1 MGLYKRKD
9 SQFWWMAYTAGGE
22 HRCESTKT
30 SSKDLA
36 KKIWK
41 QREAEIVLGRF
52 KVGWPGD
59 RMTFAE
65 LCEEFFRSHSS
76 TLSAKS
82 QENHQ
87 VFMKNLRGY
96 WGDRKLTGIDERAVV
111 EYRNYRH
118 RQPLKRDPNRTV
130 KGATVNRELACL
142 HCIFQYALKRKYIGE
157 NPAADVKFFDERH
170 ERPSKRMLTADE
182 EHRILE
188 AAPAHLRVAIVLLVQ
203 TGGRT
208 YSEGLSLRWDQVD
221 LDHGV
226 LHLGGSVKTV
236 DSGQPLPLSRLACDV
251 LKEWKGQQGTESA
264 YVFPSPRDP
273 GKPIRNVK
281 RAWRTALAKA
291 AVPYFPIYNLRHVF
305 CTRLSWVAP
314 DAVVQRAM
322 RHASPDTKRHYQLGM
337 VDQVREGIER
347 ANERVYQG
355 EEKVLRF
362 YYGGPKAVKPAGQT
376 SLASD

>member
-9 SQFWWMAYTAGGE
+9 SRYWWMGYTAKGE
-22 HRCESTKT
+22 QRCESTKT

-41 QREAEIVLGRF
+41 QREAEIALGRF
-52 KVGWPGD
+52 QVGWPGE
-59 RMTFAE
+59 RMTFAD

-76 TLSAKS
+76 TLSSKS

-87 VFMKNLRGY
+87 TFVKNLQAY
-96 WGDRKLTGIDERAVV
+96 FGDRKLTEMDERSVV

-118 RQPLKRDPNRTV
+118 RQPLKRDPKRTV

-142 HCIFQYALKRKYIGE
+142 HCIFQFALKRKYIGE
-157 NPAADVKFFDERH
+157 NPSSGVKHFDERH
-170 ERPSKRMLTADE
+170 ERPSKRMLTVEE

-188 AAPAHLRVAIVLLVQ
+188 AAPPYLRVAIVLLVQ

-221 LDHGV
+221 LIHGV
-226 LHLGGSVKTV
+226 VHLDGSVKTT
-236 DSGQPLPLSRLACDV
+236 DSAQPLPLSRLACDV
-251 LKEWKGQQGTESA
+251 LKEWKKEQGSENC
-264 YVFPSPRDP
+264 YVFPSPRKP
-273 GKPIRNVK
+273 GKPIRSV
-281 RAWRTALAKA
+281 RGAWRKALGKA
-291 AVPYFPIYNLRHVF
+291 GVSYFPIYNLRHVF
-305 CTRLSWVAP
+305 CTRLSWVAA

-322 RHASPDTKRHYQLGM
+322 RHSSPETKRHYQLGM

-347 ANERVYQG
+347 ANERAYQDK
-355 EEKVLRF
+355 EVLRS
-362 YYGGPKAVKPAGQT
+362 YYGGPKSEKVADQKSV
-376 SLASD
+376 SS